1 MTIKTNKLMAAL
13 LSAALLVP
21 AASAFGNDWS
31 KHKSRTRGTTIGAAV
46 GALAGPPGMVV
57 GGAIGNG
64 VQRARQAQSHR
75 HHRYHVSRSRHYRR
89 Y

>member
-1 MTIKTNKLMAAL
+1 MKPLNNKFVAAL

-21 AASAFGNDWS
+21 AGSAFGNDWS
-31 KHKSRTRGTTIGAAV
+31 KPKSRTRGATIGAAI
-46 GALAGPPGMVV
+46 GAIAGPPGIIA

-64 VQRARQAQSHR
+64 VQRARQAHTRHHR
-75 HHRYHVSRSRHYRR
+75 HHASSYRHHRR